1 MQIITLTNDSDGTGG
16 KMNPNTENVNDIASA
31 VKHSHDNKN
40 TSTITDGIKHE
51 AKIMGS
57 NESHSETGEHEE
69 LILVFCI
76 GVVVGIIGTHI
87 IK

>member
-51 AKIMGS
+51 AKVMGS
-57 NESHSETGEHEE
+57 KTHSEMSEHEE

-76 GVVVGIIGTHI
+76 GIAVGIIGTHI
-87 IK
+87 IKK